1 VIFGDFKLFVAVFDV
16 DDGVGDVF
24 IESLNLLALL
34 VDLHIYVF
42 CDCVNVF
49 ENTVN
54 LINLVVTLVDHLS
67 HNVDFLSFSVIFRNS
82 NRLSLTLLSFY

>member
-1 VIFGDFKLFVAVFDV
+1 MIFGDFKLIIAVFDV
-16 DDGVGDVF
+16 DDCVSDVF

-49 ENTVN
+49 KNTVN
-54 LINLVVTLVDHLS
+54 LINLVVALVDHLS
-67 HNVDFLSFSVIFRNS
+67 HNVDFLGFSMIFRNS
-82 NRLSLTLLSFY
+82 NRLPLTLLSLY